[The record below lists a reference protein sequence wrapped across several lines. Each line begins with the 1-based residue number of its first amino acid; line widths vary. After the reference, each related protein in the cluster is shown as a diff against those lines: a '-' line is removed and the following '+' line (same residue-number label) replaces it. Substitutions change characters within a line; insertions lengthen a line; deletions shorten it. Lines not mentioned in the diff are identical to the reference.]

1 MKIVVVDAG
10 SFTAHYDANLC
21 RALAARGHEVSLDTS
36 EFLFETVQPLEGY
49 EVRNRFFR
57 LLQRRPAF
65 ASWAPLR
72 RTIKAGL
79 YPVEMLRW
87 GAAVART
94 LPDIVHVQWSL
105 LPFWDEPLLAR
116 LQRRGARIVLTVHDV
131 EPLPDSGGSSMGSS
145 RLYRRADALIVH
157 SDYSRRRLLDE
168 FSLPDERIHVV
179 PLGGP
184 GDYVLPRVPRAEARA
199 QLGLQTDA
207 VYLLFFGLIK
217 QHKGLDLLLDA
228 LGEARRHSP
237 NLRLLVAGEPMQKW
251 SQYASQIARLE
262 LEDVVD
268 LHLRFIPSDVLPVYF
283 SAADLVVLPYRATF
297 QSGVALAA
305 YAYELPV
312 LASAT
317 GGLPEL
323 VDEGKT
329 GFLVPPDDVPAL
341 AQALVAAAADPKRL
355 VSMGKAAREHD
366 DEIRSWDEIAYRHE
380 EIYREVVATPNPT

>member
-1 MKIVVVDAG
+1 MKIVVLDAG

-21 RALAARGHEVSLDTS
+21 CALAARGHEVTLDTS

-49 EVRNRFFR
+49 EVRDSFFG
-57 LLQRRPAF
+57 LLRRRPAV

-72 RTIKAGL
+72 RAIKVGS
-79 YPVEMLRW
+79 YPVEMARW
-87 GAAVART
+87 AASLARA
-94 LPDIVHVQWSL
+94 LPDVVHVQWSL
-105 LPFWDEPLLAR
+105 LPFWDERLLGR

-131 EPLPDSGGSSMGSS
+131 EPLPDSGGTSVGSS

-168 FSLPDERIHVV
+168 FHVPEERIHFV

-184 GDYVLPRVPRAEARA
+184 GHFVLPTAPRAEARA
-199 QLGLQTDA
+199 QLGLQDDA

-217 QHKGLDLLLDA
+217 RHKGLDLLLEA
-228 LGEARRHSP
+228 LAEARRHSP
-237 NLRLLVAGEPMQKW
+237 DLRLLIAGEPMRKW

-262 LEDVVD
+262 LDDVVD
-268 LHLRFIPSDVLPVYF
+268 LHLHFIPSDVLPLYF
-283 SAADLVVLPYRATF
+283 SASDLVVLPYRATF

-305 YAYELPV
+305 YAYGLPV
-312 LASAT
+312 LATAV

-341 AQALVAAAADPKRL
+341 SRALVTAAADPKRL
-355 VSMGKAAREHD
+355 RLLGAAAKVRNDQIHGWEG
-366 DEIRSWDEIAYRHE
+366 IASRHE
-380 EIYREVVATPNPT
+380 EIYREVIATPTRD

>member
-1 MKIVVVDAG
+1 MRIVVVDAG

-36 EFLFETVQPLEGY
+36 EFLFETVKPLEGY
-49 EVRNRFFR
+49 AVRNSFFGF
-57 LLQRRPAF
+57 LQRRPAF
-65 ASWAPLR
+65 ASRAPLR
-72 RTIKAGL
+72 RTIKAGP

-87 GAAVART
+87 AADVTRT

-105 LPFWDEPLLAR
+105 LPFWDERLLAR

-131 EPLPDSGGSSMGSS
+131 EPLPDSGGTSVGSS

-168 FSLPDERIHVV
+168 FHVPEQRIHVV

-184 GDYVLPRVPRAEARA
+184 GNYVLPTVSRADARA
-199 QLGLQTDA
+199 QLGLQDDA

-217 QHKGLDLLLDA
+217 RHKGLDLLLDA
-228 LGEARRHSP
+228 LAEARRHSP
-237 NLRLLVAGEPMQKW
+237 NLRLLIAGEPMQKW

-262 LEDVVD
+262 LENVVD
-268 LHLRFIPSDVLPVYF
+268 LHLHFIPTDVLPVYL

-297 QSGVALAA
+297 QSGVVLAA

-312 LASAT
+312 LATAV

-323 VDEGKT
+323 VDAGKT

-341 AQALVAAAADPKRL
+341 ARALVAAAADPNRL
-355 VSMGKAAREHD
+355 VSMGKAAREHN
-366 DEIRSWDEIAYRHE
+366 DEIHGWDEIASRHE
-380 EIYREVVATPNPT
+380 EIYREVVATPDAT